1 MALAE
6 RWLATKFNRPGHEIF
21 NHYTYSIV
29 SDGDLQE
36 GVAAEAA
43 SLAGTLGLGKLILI
57 YDDNQISIEGDTDI
71 AFLEDVPRRFE
82 AYGWQV
88 AGSMDGNDL
97 EAVTA
102 AIAEAKA
109 ETNKPSLIVCHTVIG
124 YGSPN
129 KAGTAGIHG
138 APLGD
143 DEVELT
149 RQQLE
154 WPYQSFTV
162 PVEAWEHLGRAKERG
177 RQLQEEWQSALEH
190 YRSSYADEASQ
201 LDAVLSGALSP
212 GWSDGM
218 AGLFDDGKAVSTR
231 EASGRVMNAIAAAV
245 PNLIGGSADLAP
257 STLTILNSEGHI
269 GPGNFDGRN
278 LHFGVREHAMGAVCN
293 GIAVHGGAIPFAS
306 TFLIFSD
313 YLRPALR
320 LGALMKQQ
328 VIYVFTHDSVGLGED
343 GPTHQPIEHL
353 MSLREMPG
361 LVVIRPADATETA
374 AAWRAALE
382 RRDGPTALALSRQN
396 LPVLDH
402 STGSGSAVCLAPAE
416 GAAKGGYVL
425 WENGSDPQV
434 IIIATGSEVHIALE
448 AAQALMDEGINAR
461 LVSMPSWEIFE
472 AQPKEYREA
481 VLPPGNRAR
490 VSVEAGAT
498 NGWARYVGLDGA
510 SHRNVNLRGLC
521 SGGRSSGTVRFH
533 RRAGRRGGPQ
543 PGKRSAVVSDLTPG
557 ELVSGSPTALERA
570 RLALDDLAG
579 RRIPQRIR
587 ERDYTVWRPEPREI
601 SDRLGWLD
609 AGAFLR
615 PHLAELTAFADRIR
629 DEGYRDVV
637 LLGMGGSCLGPEVLR
652 CSFGSAAG
660 YPNLTVLDSTVPE
673 QVAVVASAI
682 DPAHTLFIVSSK
694 SGGTIET
701 LSFYHYFRGL
711 TEAAL
716 PMEEQAAILS
726 PSPTQELRWNGWA
739 RKRDFGACS

>member
-1 MALAE
+1 MAPAAPPGAMNYWAQPGICPESLVQGNTLTDSALDQLCINTLRFLAVDTVQKARSGHPGAPMGAAPMAYVLWDRFLKHNPTDPKWPDRDRFVLSAGHASAMLYSLLHLTGYDLPMEELQQFRQWGSKTPGHPEYGLTPGVEVTTGPLGQGLANSVGMALAE

-21 NHYTYSIV
+21 NHYTYAIV

-88 AGSMDGNDL
+88 AGSMDGNNL

-109 ETNKPSLIVCHTVIG
+109 ETNKPSLIVCNTVIG

-129 KAGTAGIHG
+129 KAGTAGVHG

-154 WPYQSFTV
+154 WPYESFTV
-162 PVEAWEHLGRAKERG
+162 PVEAWEHLGKAKERG

-201 LDAVLSGALSP
+201 LDAVLSGTLSP

-218 AGLFDDGKAVSTR
+218 TGLFDDGKAVSTR

-396 LPVLDH
+396 LPVLDD
-402 STGSGSAVCLAPAE
+402 STGSGSAACLTPAE

-448 AAQALMDEGINAR
+448 AAQALKDEGINAR
-461 LVSMPSWEIFE
+461 LVSMPSWELFE

-510 SHRNVNLRGLC
+510 SIGM
-521 SGGRSSGTVRFH
+521 STFGASAPGGV
-533 RRAGRRGGPQ
+533 
-543 PGKRSAVVSDLTPG
+543 
-557 ELVSGSPTALERA
+557 ALERFGFTAA
-570 RLALDDLAG
+570 RVAEEARSLAKG
-579 RRIPQRIR
+579 QQ
-587 ERDYTVWRPEPREI
+587 
-601 SDRLGWLD
+601 S
-609 AGAFLR
+609 
-615 PHLAELTAFADRIR
+615 
-629 DEGYRDVV
+629 
-637 LLGMGGSCLGPEVLR
+637 
-652 CSFGSAAG
+652 
-660 YPNLTVLDSTVPE
+660 
-673 QVAVVASAI
+673 
-682 DPAHTLFIVSSK
+682 
-694 SGGTIET
+694 
-701 LSFYHYFRGL
+701 
-711 TEAAL
+711 
-716 PMEEQAAILS
+716 
-726 PSPTQELRWNGWA
+726 
-739 RKRDFGACS
+739 

>member
-1 MALAE
+1 MAPAAPLGAMNYWAQPGICPESLVQGNALTDSALDQLCINTLRFLAVDTVQKARSGHPGAPMGAAPMAYVLWDRFLKHNPADPKWPDRDRFVLSAGHASAMLYSLLHLTGYDLPMEELQQFRQWGSKTPGHPEYGLTPGVEVTTGPLGQGLANSVGMALAE

-402 STGSGSAVCLAPAE
+402 STGSGSAVCLAPVE

-510 SHRNVNLRGLC
+510 SIGM
-521 SGGRSSGTVRFH
+521 STFGASAPGGV
-533 RRAGRRGGPQ
+533 
-543 PGKRSAVVSDLTPG
+543 
-557 ELVSGSPTALERA
+557 ALERFGFTAA
-570 RLALDDLAG
+570 RVAEEARSLAKG
-579 RRIPQRIR
+579 QQ
-587 ERDYTVWRPEPREI
+587 
-601 SDRLGWLD
+601 S
-609 AGAFLR
+609 
-615 PHLAELTAFADRIR
+615 
-629 DEGYRDVV
+629 
-637 LLGMGGSCLGPEVLR
+637 
-652 CSFGSAAG
+652 
-660 YPNLTVLDSTVPE
+660 
-673 QVAVVASAI
+673 
-682 DPAHTLFIVSSK
+682 
-694 SGGTIET
+694 
-701 LSFYHYFRGL
+701 
-711 TEAAL
+711 
-716 PMEEQAAILS
+716 
-726 PSPTQELRWNGWA
+726 
-739 RKRDFGACS
+739 

>member
-1 MALAE
+1 MAPAAPPGAMNYWAQPGICPESLVQGNTLTDSALDQLCINTLRFLAVDTVQKARSGHPGAPMGAAPMAYVLWDRFLKHNPADPKWPDRDRFVLSAGHASAMLYSLLHLTGYDLPMEELQQFRQWGSKTPGHPEYGLTPGVEVTTGPLGQGLANSVGMALAE

-21 NHYTYSIV
+21 NHYTYAIV

-154 WPYQSFTV
+154 WPYESFTV
-162 PVEAWEHLGRAKERG
+162 PVEAWEHLGKAKERG

-201 LDAVLSGALSP
+201 LDAVLSGILSP

-293 GIAVHGGAIPFAS
+293 GIAVHGGAIPYAS

-448 AAQALMDEGINAR
+448 AAQTLMDEGINAR

-510 SHRNVNLRGLC
+510 SIGM
-521 SGGRSSGTVRFH
+521 STFGASAPGGV
-533 RRAGRRGGPQ
+533 
-543 PGKRSAVVSDLTPG
+543 
-557 ELVSGSPTALERA
+557 ALERFGFTAA
-570 RLALDDLAG
+570 RVAEEARSLAKG
-579 RRIPQRIR
+579 QQ
-587 ERDYTVWRPEPREI
+587 
-601 SDRLGWLD
+601 S
-609 AGAFLR
+609 
-615 PHLAELTAFADRIR
+615 
-629 DEGYRDVV
+629 
-637 LLGMGGSCLGPEVLR
+637 
-652 CSFGSAAG
+652 
-660 YPNLTVLDSTVPE
+660 
-673 QVAVVASAI
+673 
-682 DPAHTLFIVSSK
+682 
-694 SGGTIET
+694 
-701 LSFYHYFRGL
+701 
-711 TEAAL
+711 
-716 PMEEQAAILS
+716 
-726 PSPTQELRWNGWA
+726 
-739 RKRDFGACS
+739 

>member
-1 MALAE
+1 MAPAASPGAMNYWAQPGICPESLVQGNTLTDSALDQLCINTLRFLAVDTVQKARSGHPGAPMGAAPMAYVLWDRFLKHNPADPKWPDRDRFVLSAGHASAMLYSLLHLTGYDLPMEELQQFRQWGSKTPGHPEYGLTPGVEVTTGPLGQGLANSVGMALAE

-21 NHYTYSIV
+21 NHYTYAIV

-177 RQLQEEWQSALEH
+177 RELQEEWQSALEH

-201 LDAVLSGALSP
+201 LDAVLSGTLSP

-490 VSVEAGAT
+490 LSVEAGAT

-510 SHRNVNLRGLC
+510 SIGM
-521 SGGRSSGTVRFH
+521 STFGASAPGGV
-533 RRAGRRGGPQ
+533 
-543 PGKRSAVVSDLTPG
+543 
-557 ELVSGSPTALERA
+557 ALERFGFTAA
-570 RLALDDLAG
+570 RVAEEARSLAKG
-579 RRIPQRIR
+579 QQ
-587 ERDYTVWRPEPREI
+587 
-601 SDRLGWLD
+601 S
-609 AGAFLR
+609 
-615 PHLAELTAFADRIR
+615 
-629 DEGYRDVV
+629 
-637 LLGMGGSCLGPEVLR
+637 
-652 CSFGSAAG
+652 
-660 YPNLTVLDSTVPE
+660 
-673 QVAVVASAI
+673 
-682 DPAHTLFIVSSK
+682 
-694 SGGTIET
+694 
-701 LSFYHYFRGL
+701 
-711 TEAAL
+711 
-716 PMEEQAAILS
+716 
-726 PSPTQELRWNGWA
+726 
-739 RKRDFGACS
+739 